1 MLLFCV
7 CLTFCFLQ
15 AWTAVQVFDEGYVM
29 NGCYQL
35 PLYTGDL
42 PEVLLENL
50 IRTVCLCLTK
60 VAKYVA

>member
-1 MLLFCV
+1 M
-7 CLTFCFLQ
+7 
-15 AWTAVQVFDEGYVM
+15 FDEGYVM

-50 IRTVCLCLTK
+50 IRTVCLCLIK